1 MPVNI
6 GPKIG
11 IDGEAQYRKQIN
23 QIIQQAKTLA
33 SEMKAVTSAFDK
45 NDSSQEKLTAQT
57 KVLNQ
62 QIKVQQQ
69 RVQQLK
75 KGLNEASQKFGE
87 ADTRTLK
94 WQQAVDTASA
104 LNNAGDK
111 AIGFGD
117 VLKANVLSQAIIS
130 GVRELAN
137 GFKQVISSALDYNAT
152 IEGYQT
158 SFEVMTG
165 SAEEAQKVVEKLT
178 DFAAKTPF
186 EMQDLAD
193 TTQLLMN
200 YGFTAEEAME
210 RMSMLGDISQGS
222 AEKMNRIATAYGQM
236 SSAGKVQLEDI
247 KQMIEAGFNPLQE
260 ISQTTGE
267 SMESLYERISD
278 GALSIDEITASMQRS
293 TSEGGKYFQ
302 SMDKQSQTFNGQ
314 LSTLRD
320 NINQTLGGAFQ
331 GVSDKLTQDI
341 LPAINEA
348 IGKID
353 VEAISEKIE
362 GFLDFLMKNGD
373 TIAATIAAI
382 GYAFVAW
389 NVGSMIQGVI
399 NKVKE
404 IGGILPTLIAG
415 IKGVNT
421 AMSANPIGFILTLI
435 GLLVG
440 AIAYL
445 WNNCQGFRDGVIAI
459 WEKIKEVFSNAVKR
473 VQEQTQAII
482 DFFKSLIDAVKQ
494 FFQDAVRRVQEQTQA
509 IIQFFVN
516 LKNAVVDK
524 VLEIKDGIVNGFQA
538 AIDFITS
545 LPGKALQWGKDFI
558 QGLIDGIKSKIGAIV
573 DSVRGIADTITSWLH
588 FSKPDIGPLREY
600 EKWMPDFMSGM
611 AKGIRDNTGLVTRAL
626 EAVSTRM
633 AMTVPVTSENRSTIQ
648 RSVPTIS
655 INVYGTQGQDVN
667 ELADI
672 VMYKIQSASARREG
686 VFA

>member
-1 MPVNI
+1 
-6 GPKIG
+6 
-11 IDGEAQYRKQIN
+11 
-23 QIIQQAKTLA
+23 
-33 SEMKAVTSAFDK
+33 
-45 NDSSQEKLTAQT
+45 
-57 KVLNQ
+57 
-62 QIKVQQQ
+62 
-69 RVQQLK
+69 
-75 KGLNEASQKFGE
+75 
-87 ADTRTLK
+87 
-94 WQQAVDTASA
+94 
-104 LNNAGDK
+104 
-111 AIGFGD
+111 
-117 VLKANVLSQAIIS
+117 
-130 GVRELAN
+130 
-137 GFKQVISSALDYNAT
+137 
-152 IEGYQT
+152 
-158 SFEVMTG
+158 
-165 SAEEAQKVVEKLT
+165 
-178 DFAAKTPF
+178 
-186 EMQDLAD
+186 
-193 TTQLLMN
+193 
-200 YGFTAEEAME
+200 
-210 RMSMLGDISQGS
+210 
-222 AEKMNRIATAYGQM
+222 
-236 SSAGKVQLEDI
+236 
-247 KQMIEAGFNPLQE
+247 MIEAGFNPLQE

-278 GALSIDEITASMQRS
+278 GVLSIDEITASMQRS

-389 NVGSMIQGVI
+389 NVGAMIQGLI
-399 NKVKE
+399 NGVKGL
-404 IGGILPTLIAG
+404 GGVLPALKSG
-415 IKGVNT
+415 IIGVNT
-421 AMSANPIGFILTLI
+421 AMRANPIGFILTLI

-445 WNNCQGFRDGVIAI
+445 WNNCEGFRDGVIAI

-482 DFFKSLIDAVKQ
+482 DFFKSLIDAVKH

-626 EAVSTRM
+626 EAASTRM

>member
-1 MPVNI
+1 
-6 GPKIG
+6 
-11 IDGEAQYRKQIN
+11 
-23 QIIQQAKTLA
+23 
-33 SEMKAVTSAFDK
+33 
-45 NDSSQEKLTAQT
+45 
-57 KVLNQ
+57 
-62 QIKVQQQ
+62 
-69 RVQQLK
+69 
-75 KGLNEASQKFGE
+75 
-87 ADTRTLK
+87 
-94 WQQAVDTASA
+94 
-104 LNNAGDK
+104 
-111 AIGFGD
+111 
-117 VLKANVLSQAIIS
+117 
-130 GVRELAN
+130 
-137 GFKQVISSALDYNAT
+137 
-152 IEGYQT
+152 
-158 SFEVMTG
+158 MTG

-545 LPGKALQWGKDFI
+545 FRESTSMGKDFI
-558 QGLIDGIKSKIGAIV
+558 QGLLMESSQKSEQ
-573 DSVRGIADTITSWLH
+573 L
-588 FSKPDIGPLREY
+588 
-600 EKWMPDFMSGM
+600 
-611 AKGIRDNTGLVTRAL
+611 
-626 EAVSTRM
+626 
-633 AMTVPVTSENRSTIQ
+633 
-648 RSVPTIS
+648 
-655 INVYGTQGQDVN
+655 
-667 ELADI
+667 
-672 VMYKIQSASARREG
+672 
-686 VFA
+686 